1 MLPAG
6 TTLSQGGHHLD
17 QGDEY
22 DEDDDHDHDEE
33 EYERTTPSPSDE
45 LDIKEST

>member
-6 TTLSQGGHHLD
+6 TTLSPGGHQLD
-17 QGDEY
+17 KGGEY